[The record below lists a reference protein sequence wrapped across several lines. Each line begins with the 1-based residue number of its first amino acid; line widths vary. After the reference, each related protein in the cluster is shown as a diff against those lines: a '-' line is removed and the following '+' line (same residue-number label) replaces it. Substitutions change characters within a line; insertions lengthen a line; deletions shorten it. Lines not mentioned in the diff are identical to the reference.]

1 MQNAQPPLD
10 DDDVGQP
17 ESPRQVL
24 VPVPPQPPLD
34 DDDVGQPESPRQV
47 LLPIPHQQE
56 LARRRIA
63 YALVTILGF
72 EVLAALLLLLCVIE
86 PLVIPIENLRTIMTI
101 IFGPTVAL
109 VGSAT
114 GFYFG
119 TSREANPPPTSESR
133 PPA

>member
-1 MQNAQPPLD
+1 MQNAQPPLDDDDVGQPESPRQVLVPVPPQPPLD

-101 IFGPTVAL
+101 
-109 VGSAT
+109 
-114 GFYFG
+114 
-119 TSREANPPPTSESR
+119 
-133 PPA
+133 